1 MREVI
6 ESEKP
11 SSAMNSELRAPRIQV
26 LPSEV
31 IDQIAAGEVV
41 ERPSHLVK
49 ELVENALDAG
59 ANQVLIEV
67 SDSGR
72 DVAVTDNGRGL
83 SADELP
89 LALARHATSKI
100 QSAEDLWRLG
110 SYGFRGEA
118 LASIGAVSELSITS
132 RTCDLTSAHRILNR
146 FGQVTS
152 VEAAAGNEGTR
163 VQMRELFANVPARL
177 KFLKSETA
185 EFGQIKNVVRAMS
198 LARPEAQLK
207 LKLKSK
213 LELDFPSQSSA
224 SEAGG
229 ALEAFRRR
237 AEAVLGVR
245 LYAVESEPASH
256 QGLYVQIAYAGPQ
269 DVSGQSR
276 GIWILVQ
283 DRWVQDRSLQQ
294 AVMEA
299 YRGLLMHSEYPLAV
313 VRVKAPPAD
322 VDVNI
327 HPTKSQV
334 KFRDPA
340 LVFKAVHRT
349 LRSAIETAPW
359 RAHGERAGIVA
370 AVRDFAEKSLVDS
383 VAPHFPVSVQDLTRP
398 YEATSPARQEGGS
411 VAKPASP
418 SASFQ
423 NMPVN
428 SHLRFES
435 PDLSRVS
442 FPPKAD
448 LATNLRS
455 AEEVKAGGGVW
466 SKLQVLAQAHLTY
479 LVCQDAD
486 RIVFVDQH
494 AAHER
499 VAYERLMRAWREKS
513 TLSKLE
519 TQALLIPALFDLE
532 AEAAD
537 QLESMRDDLQA
548 LGFEVERM
556 GPTQMALQSL
566 PALVKESAAIEGLA
580 RLANRAL
587 AQGSSTSLEDAVS
600 DVMARMACH
609 SVVRA
614 GQALGLTQMREL
626 LEQMDEFPLSSF
638 CPHGRPVSVEYP
650 LAQLERDFGRRV

>member
-1 MREVI
+1 MSDVLHTEALASNLGR
-6 ESEKP
+6 P
-11 SSAMNSELRAPRIQV
+11 SDEQRIQI

-41 ERPSHLVK
+41 ERPAHLVK
-49 ELVENALDAG
+49 ELVENSLDAG
-59 ANQVLIEV
+59 ATQVMIEV

-72 DVAVTDNGRGL
+72 EVIVTDNGRGL
-83 SADELP
+83 RAEELP
-89 LALARHATSKI
+89 MALARHATSKI
-100 QSAEDLWRLG
+100 READDLWRL
-110 SYGFRGEA
+110 SSFGFRGEA
-118 LASIGAVSELSITS
+118 LASIGAVSDLEMTS
-132 RTCDLTSAHRILNR
+132 RTEALGTAHRVVNR
-146 FGQVTS
+146 FGKVAA
-152 VEAAAGNEGTR
+152 VEPAAGNLGTR
-163 VQMRELFANVPARL
+163 VHMRDLFANVPARL

-185 EFGQIKNVVRAMS
+185 EFGQIKNVVRAMALS
-198 LARPEAQLK
+198 RPDAQLK

-213 LELDFPSQSSA
+213 LELDFPLSPVAVSGGSSD
-224 SEAGG
+224 SSVS
-229 ALEAFRRR
+229 LEMFRTR
-237 AEAVLGVR
+237 AEKVLGVR
-245 LYAVESEPASH
+245 LYAVESDPQQC
-256 QGLYVQIAYAGPQ
+256 QGMQVQIAFAGPQ

-283 DRWVQDRSLQQ
+283 GRWVQDRSLQQ
-294 AVMEA
+294 AVVEA
-299 YRGLLMHSEYPLAV
+299 YRGLLMHGEYPLAV
-313 VRVKAPPAD
+313 VRIHAPPAE

-340 LVFKAVHRT
+340 AAFKAVHRT
-349 LRSAIETAPW
+349 LRAAIETAPW
-359 RAHGERAGIVA
+359 REHGERAGVVA
-370 AVRDFAEKSLVDS
+370 AVRGYAEKSLAEPGVISD
-383 VAPHFPVSVQDLTRP
+383 FTRP
-398 YEATSPARQEGGS
+398 YVKDNRDSRETFAGGS
-411 VAKPASP
+411 FGETTTH
-418 SASFQ
+418 FQ

-435 PDLSRVS
+435 PDLNRVS
-442 FPPKAD
+442 FPPRAD
-448 LATNLRS
+448 LESVEAHPEPQAT
-455 AEEVKAGGGVW
+455 GQGVW

-479 LVCQDAD
+479 LVCQDTD

-499 VAYERLMRAWREKS
+499 IAYERLMRAWREKS
-513 TLSKLE
+513 AQAKLE
-519 TQALLIPALFDLE
+519 TQALLIPTIFNLD

-537 QLESMRDDLQA
+537 QLETMREDLVA
-548 LGFEVERM
+548 LGFDVQRM

-566 PALVKESAAIEGLA
+566 PALIKESAAIEGLA

-614 GQALGLTQMREL
+614 GQALSIAQMREL

-638 CPHGRPVSVEYP
+638 CPHGRPVSIEYP